1 VDAKTFLHTVITCPT
16 GGYFCLAVSNGSGGW
31 MEHWFRWP
39 DDEDRILEQASH
51 YAAKANVYFSSFLFR
66 SPQSTKAN
74 VLPSRTIQAD
84 LDDADIRTLPREPTV
99 LVETSPKRHQGFW
112 VLEGD
117 GLPLP
122 LDEHEE
128 ISKKLTYSIPLCDRS
143 GWPAG
148 RKVRLP
154 GTTNFKYLDGA
165 KPVKILPTVGRVYSA
180 ADFEALPDVPVFLT
194 EHFDDSFIENPPS
207 ATVSEGGVAGIELLE
222 IIKDTIPVKVY
233 IQYSQ
238 RQADRSESL
247 WGLMCWG
254 FRAGLSRD
262 QVYVLARDS
271 ANNKH
276 ADLKSRGAQDLAKD
290 VLRAEHSVKSN
301 IQDDRQTITDIYKTA
316 PNPLERKRAIFAV
329 VLRALKEQG
338 EFLHA
343 QQGMAYYI
351 RRDLG
356 RPVSVSAHSQYLKGL
371 LDLQFGLN
379 PTEPEA
385 RYCLEGLMSHA
396 YALPQTAMQSA
407 LSYYDP
413 QAKHLL
419 LHTGT
424 KNVMRITASSIE
436 TVTDGAYNVIFPWLP
451 TNEGF
456 VPDQRTTLD
465 WGQALFGDCVVD
477 DKGNPAGSSVGH
489 ITNMTPDQAMAL
501 LKVWL
506 VFVLFRNVARSRPI
520 IAALGQPGGGKSLL
534 FKKVYC
540 LLYGAYKGIGSATGE
555 ESFDFATA
563 YDPLYVLD
571 NVDTWEGWLPDR
583 LALAAGISDVTSRKK
598 YTDGEPYTLRRQAVL
613 GITAHNPKF
622 GREDVADRFLM
633 LAYKRLD
640 HFASESEIISSVLAK
655 RSQLWGA
662 IVNDVQKVL
671 NTPIPAE
678 NLPQFRIEDF
688 AKYGLWIARGLG
700 CEADFRSSIEDVKTS
715 QQRFS
720 LEEEGLLVAST
731 LAVAARNA
739 KNGEAKSYTA
749 SQLWAIMEGASGDSR
764 AFASRYKS
772 SVHLSKKLSSMQS
785 SLKAVVNIEQST
797 APGGNK
803 LWTITQKQQ

>member
-1 VDAKTFLHTVITCPT
+1 
-16 GGYFCLAVSNGSGGW
+16 
-31 MEHWFRWP
+31 
-39 DDEDRILEQASH
+39 
-51 YAAKANVYFSSFLFR
+51 
-66 SPQSTKAN
+66 
-74 VLPSRTIQAD
+74 
-84 LDDADIRTLPREPTV
+84 
-99 LVETSPKRHQGFW
+99 
-112 VLEGD
+112 
-117 GLPLP
+117 
-122 LDEHEE
+122 
-128 ISKKLTYSIPLCDRS
+128 
-143 GWPAG
+143 
-148 RKVRLP
+148 
-154 GTTNFKYLDGA
+154 
-165 KPVKILPTVGRVYSA
+165 
-180 ADFEALPDVPVFLT
+180 
-194 EHFDDSFIENPPS
+194 
-207 ATVSEGGVAGIELLE
+207 VAGIELLE

-254 FRAGLSRD
+254 FRAGLSRE

-356 RPVSVSAHSQYLKGL
+356 RPVSVSSQSQYLKGL

-385 RYCLEGLMSHA
+385 TVLSGGPHESRLLAASDRHA
-396 YALPQTAMQSA
+396 ERTQLLRPS
-407 LSYYDP
+407 S
-413 QAKHLL
+413 QAPAAAHRDKE
-419 LHTGT
+419 
-424 KNVMRITASSIE
+424 R
-436 TVTDGAYNVIFPWLP
+436 DAYNCIVYRNCDRRRLQRHISLA
-451 TNEGF
+451 T
-456 VPDQRTTLD
+456 DQRRLRTR
-465 WGQALFGDCVVD
+465 
-477 DKGNPAGSSVGH
+477 PAHHTRLGPGSVRR
-489 ITNMTPDQAMAL
+489 L
-501 LKVWL
+501 
-506 VFVLFRNVARSRPI
+506 RSRR
-520 IAALGQPGGGKSLL
+520 QGKSRRLVGRPPHKHDSRTGDGSTEGVAGVCAVQERRAVTAHHSRAWAAWWRQELL

-671 NTPIPAE
+671 NTPIPTE

-772 SVHLSKKLSSMQS
+772 SVHLSKKLSSMQA

-803 LWTITQKQQ
+803 LWTITQKQ